1 MAPRTRTALYNLF
14 KKMKRQTIII
24 SIIALFAIFD
34 VSAKKKKEYPHA
46 EIKVS
51 YNYPHKHLK
60 TDVKAYDTEYKMLLL
75 ANSGYSKFF
84 SPRTEFLDSLKSTPD
99 GEAIYKKMMRAG
111 VKKYI
116 ETHDDSAIPKSQG
129 SLYVF
134 KNNTDSTVTV
144 YDYAGMLERGY
155 YSEPLAEM
163 VWEVGD
169 CVKTVLGYECVKAE
183 TDYHGRHWTVWFTPD
198 IPIQDGPWK
207 LCGLPRLILEASES
221 TGQHQFIA
229 TGIESSNQEIVPIY
243 SPKKYDKMKRKDM
256 LRGMRQ
262 YLTNGATMVNAI
274 ISNTPSGERIEIK
287 DVVNDAPDLH
297 VDFLETDY
305 HE

>member
-1 MAPRTRTALYNLF
+1 MN
-14 KKMKRQTIII
+14 RQYLIITIL
-24 SIIALFAIFD
+24 AFFAIFD
-34 VSAKKKKEYPHA
+34 MSAKKRKECPRA

-51 YNYPHKHLK
+51 YDYPHKRLK
-60 TDVKAYDTEYKMLLL
+60 TDVRAYDTEYKMLLL

-84 SPRTEFLDSLKSTPD
+84 SPVTEYYDSLNSTPS
-99 GEAIYKKMMRAG
+99 GKTIFNKMMSVG
-111 VKKYI
+111 VKKAI
-116 ETHDDSAIPKSQG
+116 ETGDESYIPTSQG
-129 SLYVF
+129 LLYVF
-134 KNNTDSTVTV
+134 KSRGDSTVKV
-144 YDYAGMLERGY
+144 YDQAGMLEKGY

-163 VWEVGD
+163 VWDVGD
-169 CVKTVLGYECVKAE
+169 SIKNILGYECIMAE
-183 TDYHGRHWTVWFTPD
+183 SDYHGRHWTVWFTPD

-207 LCGLPRLILEASES
+207 LCGLPGLILEASES

-243 SPKKYDKMKRKDM
+243 NPKKYDKMNRKDM

-274 ISNTPSGERIEIK
+274 ISNTPSGEKIEIK
-287 DVVNDAPDLH
+287 NEVNDTPDLH

>member
-1 MAPRTRTALYNLF
+1 MKNFTLLLILLF
-14 KKMKRQTIII
+14 LSFSFETE
-24 SIIALFAIFD
+24 
-34 VSAKKKKEYPHA
+34 AKKKHVDYPRA
-46 EIKVS
+46 EIKIS
-51 YNYPHKHLK
+51 YDYPHKRLK

-84 SPRTEFLDSLKSTPD
+84 SPRTEYLDSLRSTPS
-99 GEAIYKKMMRAG
+99 GKAIYNKMMSVG
-111 VKKYI
+111 VKKAI
-116 ETHDDSAIPKSQG
+116 ETGDESSIPTSQG
-129 SLYVF
+129 LLYVF
-134 KNNTDSTVTV
+134 KNRGDSIVKV
-144 YDYAGMLERGY
+144 YDQAGMLEKGY

-163 VWEVGD
+163 VWEVSD
-169 CVKTVLGYECVKAE
+169 SIKTILGYECIMAE

-207 LCGLPRLILEASES
+207 LCGLPGLILEAGES

-243 SPKKYDKMKRKDM
+243 NPKKYDKMTRKDM

-274 ISNTPSGERIEIK
+274 ISNTPSGEKIDIK
-287 DVVNDAPDLH
+287 NEVNDAPDLH